1 MQMDRRF
8 LDVRL
13 TVDGVVTAP
22 AKTTVGTQY
31 LVASSNATGDFAGKE
46 GNVAYRTADGWKFFK
61 PAVGQMEV
69 FSLNDFRIHRYE
81 TTGWTAYDIS
91 SGKVKGAVISL
102 ATSADITGGDSL
114 PVPTSVGQKLVDTG
128 SLKVYTSTDTESA
141 SDWDSGVAA
150 SVGDRYASVTDHKI
164 YYVEDNTTAFSVETP
179 VDGDIFVVK
188 NTDDLYTFDG
198 DNNRFQNLTNIAD
211 NPVYKK
217 HTEVNTLTVS
227 ATDITNGYIDLTRKA
242 ELDCGVTVAV
252 NGVVQT
258 AGVDFVAETRLGAEV
273 SSIRWNNE
281 ASSTAYG
288 LNDLIVAGDI
298 MVVSF
303 STIHDI
309 NQTYDN

>member
-46 GNVAYRTADGWKFFK
+46 GNVAYRTANGWKFFR

-81 TTGWTAYDIS
+81 PTGWVAYDIS
-91 SGKVKGAVISL
+91 SGKVKGAVNSL
-102 ATSADITGGDSL
+102 VISADVTGGDEL
-114 PVPTSVGQKLVDTG
+114 PVPTTVGQKLVDTG
-128 SLKVYTSTDTESA
+128 SLKVYTSTGTSA
-141 SDWDSGVAA
+141 ATDWDEGVNA
-150 SVGDRYASVTDHKI
+150 SIGDRFASVTDHKI
-164 YYVEDNTTAFSVETP
+164 YYVEDNTTVFSVETP

-188 NTDDLYTFDG
+188 STDDLYTFDG
-198 DNNRFQNLTNIAD
+198 DNTRFQNLTNIAD

-217 HTEVNTLTVS
+217 HMEVNTLTVS

-242 ELDCGVTVAV
+242 ELDCGVSVSV

-258 AGVDFVAETRLGAEV
+258 SGVDFIAETRLGASV
-273 SSIRWNNE
+273 SSIRWNN
-281 ASSTAYG
+281 AATSTAYG
-288 LNDLIVAGDI
+288 LNDLIVEGDI
-298 MVVSF
+298 VVVQF
-303 STIHDI
+303 TTIHDI
-309 NQTYDN
+309 NQTHDA